1 MRVLTLADW
10 YLPGARGGGV
20 PRSIANLAARL
31 GGEVEFHVVT
41 RDRDVGAAE
50 PYPGLEAGRWVP
62 VGNARVLY
70 LSGGPS
76 AAVLRRAIGEARAE
90 VLYLNSVFSRAF
102 SIHPLLLWR
111 AGMIPRL
118 PVVLAPRGELND
130 GAMHT
135 RTARKRAFLA
145 AVRAAGLHRG
155 VTWQASTALEAEE
168 VRRWFGRGARIRVA
182 RDLPPAPG
190 DDAEAPRRAKEAGVL
205 RAVFLSR
212 ISPKKNLLGALE
224 ILDGVAGRVRLDV
237 YGPVEDA
244 AYWAA
249 CERRAASLPANV
261 TVRYRGELAHE
272 QVGAALREQDLFFFP
287 TLGENYGHVVQEAL
301 LAGCPVLLSDTTPW
315 RGLAERGV
323 GWELPLHDA
332 AGFRAVLEACARM
345 GADEH
350 AAMSARARRMGA
362 DEAAAADA
370 LADNLAV
377 FREAAAS
384 RASAARPATPAP
396 KAV

>member
-10 YLPGARGGGV
+10 YLPGSRGGGV
-20 PRSIANLAARL
+20 PRSIANLAERL
-31 GGEVEFHVVT
+31 AGEAEFHVVT
-41 RDRDVGAAE
+41 RDRDVGEAA
-50 PYPGLEAGRWVP
+50 PYPGVRAGEWTSA
-62 VGNARVLY
+62 GGARVLY
-70 LSGGPS
+70 LAGGPS

-102 SIHPLLLWR
+102 SIRPLLLWR
-111 AGMIPRL
+111 AGAIPRL

-130 GAMHT
+130 GAMRV

-155 VTWQASTALEAEE
+155 VTWQASTELEADE

-182 RDLPPAPG
+182 RDLPPAPA
-190 DDAEAPRRAKEAGVL
+190 DAEAPRRAKEAGVL

-224 ILDGVAGRVRLDV
+224 ILSGVTGNVRLDV

-249 CERRAASLPANV
+249 CARRAESLPANV
-261 TVRYRGELAHE
+261 RMNYRGALAHE
-272 QVGAALREQDLFFFP
+272 EVGAALRAQDLFFLP

-301 LAGCPVLLSDTTPW
+301 LAGCPVLLSDATPW

-323 GWELPLHDA
+323 GWDLPLDDP
-332 AGFRAVLEACARM
+332 AGFRAVLEACVAM
-345 GADEH
+345 GPEEH
-350 AAMSARARRMGA
+350 AAMSARARRMGM
-362 DEAAAADA
+362 DEARAADA

-384 RASAARPATPAP
+384 PPRAARPGSPAP

>member
-31 GGEVEFHVVT
+31 GGEAEFHVVT
-41 RDRDVGAAE
+41 RDHDVGGTAT
-50 PYPGLEAGRWVP
+50 YPGVRAGEWTG

-70 LSGGPS
+70 LPGGPS
-76 AAVLRRAIGEARAE
+76 AEVLRRAMRETRAE
-90 VLYLNSVFSRAF
+90 VLYLNSVFSWAF
-102 SIHPLLLWR
+102 SIRPLVFWR
-111 AGMIPRL
+111 AGRIPRL

-130 GAMHT
+130 GAM
-135 RTARKRAFLA
+135 RKGTAKKRAFLA

-155 VTWQASTALEAEE
+155 VTWQASTELEAEE
-168 VRRWFGRGARIRVA
+168 VRRWFGRGARIRIA
-182 RDLPPAPG
+182 RDLPTLPAA
-190 DDAEAPRRAKEAGVL
+190 DADAPRSAKEAGVL

-224 ILDGVAGRVRLDV
+224 ILSGVTGRVVLDV
-237 YGPVEDA
+237 FGPVEDA

-249 CERRAASLPANV
+249 CERRAESLPPNV
-261 TVRYRGELAHE
+261 TMRYRGELAHDD
-272 QVGAALREQDLFFFP
+272 VGAALREQDLFFLP

-323 GWELPLHDA
+323 GWDLPLADV
-332 AGFRAVLEACARM
+332 AGFRAVIERCVAM
-345 GADEH
+345 GAEEH
-350 AAMSARARRMGA
+350 GAMSARARRMGM
-362 DEAAAADA
+362 DEAQAAQA

-377 FREAAAS
+377 FREAAGS
-384 RASAARPATPAP
+384 RPPAARPSTPAAT
-396 KAV
+396 AV